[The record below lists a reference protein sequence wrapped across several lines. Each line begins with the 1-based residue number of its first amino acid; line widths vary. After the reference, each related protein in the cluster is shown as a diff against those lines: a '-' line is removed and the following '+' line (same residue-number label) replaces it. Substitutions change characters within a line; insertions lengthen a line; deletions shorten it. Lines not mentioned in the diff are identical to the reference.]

1 MSRPVVVVEP
11 GQGHRVGNVEFLA
24 RTEDTPFFNLA
35 IVVLRPGQ
43 GVESHV
49 HDVEDDSFLVLDGT
63 LSLTVGDDDR
73 EVQAGPGTFV
83 LVPAGTAH
91 AIVNS
96 GRDRRALPER
106 PRTWWLRPADRA
118 GAGCVDQRDRQG
130 ESGGFRT
137 CTCDVRVRAAQW
149 DRVIR

>member
-43 GVESHV
+43 GVESHR

-63 LSLTVGDDDR
+63 LSLTVGDDVR
-73 EVQAGPGTFV
+73 EVQAGPGTYV

-96 GRDRRALPER
+96 GATDVRFLNVHAPGGFDRRIGLGPASSPSGTS
-106 PRTWWLRPADRA
+106 RT
-118 GAGCVDQRDRQG
+118 
-130 ESGGFRT
+130 
-137 CTCDVRVRAAQW
+137 RAAGSGLALATSPSAPHSG
-149 DRVIR
+149 IG